1 MISNRDFY
9 AIHLHKLSL
18 NVKHQSRLF
27 YKYLTYRVKPTYLE
41 SSSLFKSFIL
51 AGVILVALG

>member
-18 NVKHQSRLF
+18 NVKHLSRLF